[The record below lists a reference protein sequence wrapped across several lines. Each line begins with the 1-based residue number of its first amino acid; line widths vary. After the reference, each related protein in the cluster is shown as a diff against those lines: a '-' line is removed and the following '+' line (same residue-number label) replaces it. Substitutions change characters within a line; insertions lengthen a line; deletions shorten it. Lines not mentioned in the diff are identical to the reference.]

1 MAAQRLPYAPP
12 PSLED
17 VSEGGD
23 YDDLPSDMELDFN
36 SDISSIDRFGDATDR
51 WNDAPEAA

>member
-36 SDISSIDRFGDATDR
+36 SDISDR